1 MSTASRAPVIASKP
15 VARTRSLDDPVDLA
29 ADELGDRVVGCHVEP
44 EVRIRAPQRNQ
55 APLCP
60 RGLGHNTAF
69 KYEEFRSLIRIESAL
84 AIMSGHTGVDFST
97 LDLDDNVADVDAQG
111 IRGLFDAILR
121 KNDGKPVTVRE
132 AAERYGM
139 AMGAPTAVGTPADVA
154 DEMEHYLD
162 EGGCD
167 GFMLLATNVPGC
179 FVDIAELVVPE
190 LQRRGRYRLR
200 YPGTT
205 LRESLLEY

>member
-1 MSTASRAPVIASKP
+1 VLFDRHDRVAQHGRTAGPGDGEQVREASRCEAEIGPPARCPHVGKPDTLPAPDVDGEQGAVIASKP
-15 VARTRSLDDPVDLA
+15 VARTRSLDDHVDLA

-60 RGLGHNTAF
+60 RGLEHSTAF

-121 KNDGKPVTVRE
+121 RT
-132 AAERYGM
+132 
-139 AMGAPTAVGTPADVA
+139 TASP
-154 DEMEHYLD
+154 
-162 EGGCD
+162 
-167 GFMLLATNVPGC
+167 
-179 FVDIAELVVPE
+179 
-190 LQRRGRYRLR
+190 
-200 YPGTT
+200 
-205 LRESLLEY
+205 